1 MGKIGHIVHNYK
13 PMLGGGEVYVSELIA
28 ALPGHEHIVFQKFS
42 GDAGIELRSV
52 RPWKKPFKSFRT
64 ALQVQYLPE
73 LMRQDLL
80 VSHDLNNLLPL
91 FAAKTVA
98 VSHSVTW
105 ADPYRERANRRSR
118 RKADYAWLKSR
129 GLVANSTVFFRE
141 MGLAG
146 ILPGTHFFEEVEER
160 RWLIPN
166 CIDLEM
172 FKAGQPVSAIADMK
186 AILLPRRLDHGRGIG
201 LALEAFHFICKQ
213 FPDLNLLIV
222 GEIVS
227 LGYFQELQALIHKLS
242 LAGKVFFTGRVPHE
256 RMPDFYRSSMATL
269 IPTLHTEGTA
279 LGALESM
286 ACACPTFSTDVGG
299 LADLPSIKVS
309 FEPEAMAEE
318 ISENLHRGREIGQAQ
333 RSAVSESFN
342 RGKWIE
348 AWGNVIR
355 TCLR

>member
-1 MGKIGHIVHNYK
+1 MSKIGHIIHNYK
-13 PMLGGGEVYVSELIA
+13 PMLGGGEIYVSELIRS
-28 ALPGHEHIVFQKFS
+28 LPGHEHIVFQKFS
-42 GDAGIELRSV
+42 GVAGSEIRSV

-73 LMRQDLL
+73 LIRQDLL

-105 ADPYRERANRRSR
+105 ANPNNERANRRNR
-118 RKADYAWLKSR
+118 RKADYAYLKSK
-129 GLVANSTVFFRE
+129 GLVANSTAFFRE

-146 ILPGTHFFEEVEER
+146 ILPGAHFFEEVEER

-186 AILLPRRLDHGRGIG
+186 AILLPRRVDHGRGIG
-201 LALEAFHFICKQ
+201 LALEAFHFIRKQ

-227 LGYFQELQALIHKLS
+227 QGYLQELEGLIHELS
-242 LAGKVFFTGRVPHE
+242 LVGKVFFTGRVPHE
-256 RMPDFYRSSMATL
+256 RMPEFYRSSLATL

-286 ACACPTFSTDVGG
+286 ACGCPTFSTNVGG
-299 LADLPSIKVS
+299 LADLPTVKVPV
-309 FEPEAMAEE
+309 EPEAMAEE
-318 ISENLHRGREIGQAQ
+318 ISRNLHRGREIGQAQ
-333 RSAVSESFN
+333 RNAVSESFN
-342 RGKWIE
+342 TEKWIE
-348 AWGNVIR
+348 AWENVIR